1 MLSDVSLSPIEVVRS
16 SVEFSDQSS
25 DDEATL
31 SSFLAAEEIKEDEP
45 PETAVLG
52 YRASDYEV
60 EDFYAGVH
68 LHYCVRK
75 EDPWFEGLVVRARPA
90 VGTVNI
96 DIRQPCSFSKTS
108 SIWLFLDK
116 PSLRKFTCKKTIII
130 YDG

>member
-75 EDPWFEGLVVRARPA
+75 EDPWSEGVVVRASVFFFPVTQKVTRDTQ
-90 VGTVNI
+90 V
-96 DIRQPCSFSKTS
+96 
-108 SIWLFLDK
+108 FL
-116 PSLRKFTCKKTIII
+116 LCH
-130 YDG
+130 GCHG

>member
-96 DIRQPCSFSKTS
+96 DIRQPCFFRKLHRSCSFWINPPSE
-108 SIWLFLDK
+108 
-116 PSLRKFTCKKTIII
+116 SLRAKRQL
-130 YDG
+130 YNG